1 MLAGPMLTLLLFGA
15 EPGHVEPSAAA
26 QAELERCA
34 VRIEALKSRRQ
45 TGRELDRLLRRAQ
58 ELEAALERAAAN
70 LPPPTPAAPS
80 PEELRERADA
90 ARDTADRIS
99 AEIAALDVR
108 IEDARRGRAELGTPI
123 ARAGLGTGTMPTGGE
138 RVRALLG
145 ARAALVEQRAQAVA
159 EASRLDAE
167 ARAAEGIP

>member
-1 MLAGPMLTLLLFGA
+1 MLAAPALSLLLFA
-15 EPGHVEPSAAA
+15 ADPGELHASAAA
-26 QAELERCA
+26 AAELERCA
-34 VRIEALKSRRQ
+34 ARIELLKSRHQ

-58 ELEAALERAAAN
+58 ELEAALERAAAD
-70 LPPPTPAAPS
+70 LPPPIPAAPS

-90 ARDTADRIS
+90 ARDTVDRIS

-108 IEDARRGRAELGTPI
+108 IEDARRGRAEMGTF
-123 ARAGLGTGTMPTGGE
+123 ARAGLGTGTIPTGGE
-138 RVRALLG
+138 RLRALLT

-159 EASRLDAE
+159 EAARFDAE